1 MMQWIFKLLRLSAA
15 WPWMTANNLG
25 KPRGLWEFLGVEKG
39 KHSLGPEESRGAYRA
54 TSSAWAAGGSGNQFP
69 IGLFYY
75 RIRWLTSFEI
85 VAWIWG
91 DTICSSQ
98 LNCSLTDRLP
108 SRARREV
115 CLGSWHCLASQ
126 AGDWEVEMSEEVFF
140 RGWNGSSLRMVSYQM
155 GGMHC
160 GYPGPGLIK
169 KPKQLFES

>member
-54 TSSAWAAGGSGNQFP
+54 SSSAWAAGGSGNQFP
-69 IGLFYY
+69 IGLFCYK
-75 RIRWLTSFEI
+75 IRWLRSFEI
-85 VAWIWG
+85 VVWIWG

-108 SRARREV
+108 LRARGEV
-115 CLGSWHCLASQ
+115 WLGSWHCLASQ
-126 AGDWEVEMSEEVFF
+126 VETERLECLKTFSLEDETA
-140 RGWNGSSLRMVSYQM
+140 RHWGWF
-155 GGMHC
+155 
-160 GYPGPGLIK
+160 PIK
-169 KPKQLFES
+169 WGERTVGFLAQI